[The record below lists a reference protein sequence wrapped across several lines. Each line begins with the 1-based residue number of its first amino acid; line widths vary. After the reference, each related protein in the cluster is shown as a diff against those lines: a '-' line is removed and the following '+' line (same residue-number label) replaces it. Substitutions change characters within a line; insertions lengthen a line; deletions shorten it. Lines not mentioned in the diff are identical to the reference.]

1 MMFVH
6 GPPLLV
12 ALFAWWFS
20 TGAILWL
27 DRARGG
33 SFWTHSGVAA
43 IGAFGLA
50 GVAITADEATA
61 RGAYTAFA
69 ATLAVWGWLEFTFLT
84 GLITGPRTEPC
95 PSSARGAQ
103 RFAFAASTVIYHEV
117 ALFLALVAIVAL
129 TFGHA
134 NATAAIV
141 FGVLFVMRLSA
152 KLNLFLG
159 VPHFSDE
166 FMPGR
171 LDYLKTYFRR
181 GPATAAFPVAMAIG
195 AALCFVLAHAAV
207 SEPPGSAA
215 QTGAVVG
222 FTIAALAL
230 VEHLFMVAPVRDSAL
245 WRWAVPAPRLDTDPG
260 RIK

>member
-1 MMFVH
+1 MMSVH

-33 SFWTHSGVAA
+33 SFWTHAAVAA
-43 IGAFGLA
+43 IGALGLA
-50 GVAITADEATA
+50 GIALTANDDSA

-95 PSSARGAQ
+95 PASAHGAQ
-103 RFAFAASTVIYHEV
+103 RFAFAASAVIYHEL
-117 ALFLALVAIVAL
+117 ALFLALLAVLAL
-129 TFGHA
+129 TFGQA
-134 NATAAIV
+134 NATGAIV

-171 LDYLKTYFRR
+171 LAYLKTYFRR

-195 AALCFVLAHAAV
+195 AALCFALARAAM

-215 QTGAVVG
+215 QTGAVIG
-222 FTIAALAL
+222 FTISALAL

-245 WRWAVPAPRLDTDPG
+245 WRWAVPASRLDADPG
-260 RIK
+260 RTK